1 MAFVFVK
8 KRDWLI
14 FFVVVRAVAVD
25 EVNALL
31 YWAEGPMIR
40 CAPLM
45 GVLDN
50 ITDILNTG
58 GKLHVI

>member
-31 YWAEGPMIR
+31 YWAEVSMIR
-40 CAPLM
+40 RAPLM
-45 GVLDN
+45 GVFDN
-50 ITDILNTG
+50 ITDIFDA
-58 GKLHVI
+58 GKLHLM